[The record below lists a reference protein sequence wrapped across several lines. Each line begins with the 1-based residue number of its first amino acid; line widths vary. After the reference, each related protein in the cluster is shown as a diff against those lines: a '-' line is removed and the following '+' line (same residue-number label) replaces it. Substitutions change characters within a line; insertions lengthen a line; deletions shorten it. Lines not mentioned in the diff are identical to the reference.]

1 MRHGPYV
8 NGYAVAGRQ
17 PDKPEAE
24 RGVTRSQCWPAVG
37 EEPLDREA
45 ILGVAPLPRKPMYG
59 KGDGDEPPPM
69 AELAVVAEA
78 KEVEE
83 PKWDEEDSVEA
94 AAAREEDETLAL
106 LWLRLS
112 RRRPKRRTKG
122 RPCAP
127 NPNRPA

>member
-1 MRHGPYV
+1 
-8 NGYAVAGRQ
+8 
-17 PDKPEAE
+17 
-24 RGVTRSQCWPAVG
+24 
-37 EEPLDREA
+37 
-45 ILGVAPLPRKPMYG
+45 MYG

-69 AELAVVAEA
+69 AELAVGAEA
-78 KEVEE
+78 REVEE

-122 RPCAP
+122 KAVRSKSESAGVMWST
-127 NPNRPA
+127 